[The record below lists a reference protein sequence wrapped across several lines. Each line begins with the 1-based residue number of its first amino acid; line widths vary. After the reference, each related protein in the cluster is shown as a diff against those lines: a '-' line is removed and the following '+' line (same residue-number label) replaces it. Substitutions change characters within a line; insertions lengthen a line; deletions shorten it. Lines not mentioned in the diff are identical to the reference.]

1 MFSEPSYISIGGYIF
16 LNVQFEQHNDIWF
29 IQQLKGSDTSTAESG
44 SEAEDIASPKAI
56 RNYSHLRL
64 TPVREEVGLMALYSV
79 EFNAFFFLK
88 QISIL
93 LSLLKSS
100 NYAVLTSTLCVE
112 LDLVPI
118 NFLFILCFYFIYISF
133 YCYFL

>member
-1 MFSEPSYISIGGYIF
+1 
-16 LNVQFEQHNDIWF
+16 
-29 IQQLKGSDTSTAESG
+29 
-44 SEAEDIASPKAI
+44 
-56 RNYSHLRL
+56 
-64 TPVREEVGLMALYSV
+64 MALYSV

-93 LSLLKSS
+93 LSLLNSS
-100 NYAVLTSTLCVE
+100 NYAVLTSTRCVE

-118 NFLFILCFYFIYISF
+118 NFLFILCFYLIYISF